1 MWVSIAFL
9 VAGLTVGVLLTRRFA
24 TTRLVPVVQSNDNQ
38 TAVITNDA
46 SLAAILDSLPMGIVV
61 IDRSGREIMRNI
73 SASSVTGARHADV
86 LVEVAVERLLAT
98 ARRGIESRE
107 DLQLAGPPQRT
118 LEVHGIPI
126 ENNGAVAVIVDITE
140 RRRLDQVRTDFVANV
155 SHELKTPIGA
165 ISVLAETLE
174 GETQDELVL
183 RLAGRMVMEAHRMSR
198 TIDDLLELSRIE
210 LDGEIE
216 TKRLDINDVVKEA
229 VDQVLPIALKRG
241 VPLEIV
247 GIAEPTMVNGDFS
260 QLVSAVSNLVEN
272 AVKYSDEGKR
282 VEVHTSVENDRAIV
296 EVTDHGI
303 GIPAES
309 LGRVFE
315 RFYRVDRARGRRTG
329 GTGLGL
335 SIVRNVATN
344 HGGEVNVRSREGE
357 GSSFSLILPSADRV
371 IWQITSSESDDI
383 HVNK

>member
-126 ENNGAVAVIVDITE
+126 EDNGAVAVIVDITE